1 MSATIG
7 ASLEAILEAVAARA
21 VSAAELA
28 DRHLAA
34 LERIA
39 PLNAVARLEREA
51 ALAQAAALDARIEAG
66 AAVGPLAG
74 APLAHKDLYDRAGWR
89 SEAGARI
96 LAGRVAPSTG
106 HAIAR
111 LDAADALDLAR
122 LNTVEFALGAEGRN
136 IHTGPPRNPWNPDHA
151 TGGSSSG
158 SGVAVAAGAV
168 PAALGSDTGG
178 SVRLPAA
185 ACGIVGLKPTAG
197 RIGRSGVFPL
207 SMSLDTVGP
216 LCRTVRDTALML
228 GALAGPDPDDPQS
241 VDRPY
246 PDPLGGIEDGL
257 AGLKVG
263 IARHYFFDPVTAT
276 VGARLEEAIATLGA
290 EGAELCDIA
299 FPGIEAANR
308 LNLAI
313 IATEAAGQHRDWLA
327 TRAAEYGPETLT
339 RLSTGLFVPA
349 QAYLTALMRRR
360 TLLAAALD
368 GPFATADVVLTPAWP
383 MEIPPIA
390 PDNAADFAAKV
401 EHIGHCSRPFN
412 YLGLPALV
420 LPIGLDA
427 AGLPVAAQLVAR
439 PFAERTLLRA
449 ARALERALAFNES
462 HTPAVT
468 AQLQPA

>member
-1 MSATIG
+1 MRQTLG
-7 ASLEAILEAVAARA
+7 ASLEAILADVAARK

-28 DRHLAA
+28 VRHCDA
-34 LERIA
+34 LERLA
-39 PLNAVARLEREA
+39 TLNPVARLEREA
-51 ALAQAAALDARIEAG
+51 AAAQAEALDARIAAG
-66 AAVGPLAG
+66 HPVGPLAG
-74 APLAHKDLYDRAGWR
+74 APLAHKDLYDREGWR

-96 LAGRVAPSTG
+96 CAGRIAPATAHSIT
-106 HAIAR
+106 R
-111 LDAADALDLAR
+111 LDAADALDLGR

-228 GALAGPDPDDPQS
+228 GALAGPDPADPQS

-246 PDPLGGIEDGL
+246 PDPLDTIEDGFS
-257 AGLKVG
+257 GLRVG
-263 IARHYFFDPVTAT
+263 VAREYFFGPVTAT
-276 VGARLEEAIATLGA
+276 VGARLETAIATMDA
-290 EGAELCDIA
+290 EGATLRDVA
-299 FPGIEAANR
+299 FPGIETANR

-313 IATEAAGQHRDWLA
+313 IATESAAQHRDWLA

-339 RLSTGLFVPA
+339 RLATGLFVPA
-349 QAYLTALMRRR
+349 QTYLAALMGRRR
-360 TLLAAALD
+360 LLAAALD
-368 GPFATADVVLTPAWP
+368 GPFSQADVVLTPAWP
-383 MEIPPIA
+383 MEVPPIV
-390 PDNAADFAAKV
+390 PDNAPDFAAKV
-401 EHIGHCSRPFN
+401 EAIGHCTRPFN

-420 LPIGLDA
+420 LPVGLDD
-427 AGLPVAAQLVAR
+427 AGLPVACQLVAR
-439 PFAERTLLRA
+439 PFAERTLLRV
-449 ARALERALAFNES
+449 ARALERALAFSES
-462 HTPAVT
+462 HTPMVT
-468 AQLQPA
+468 AEAA